1 VSRRSSRGL
10 CTALVCY
17 RASSLRVAFAIA
29 AVGISSGPVLAITR
43 QPSNR
48 VSLPAATAPQPGS
61 LIIDERP
68 SELLE
73 PLAAKLQLDAEREA
87 EEARLARAA
96 APREAVPV
104 TLGSPVSMATIPTKS
119 VAWLAK
125 RQTLTKGS
133 VTSGFGLRRH
143 PISGNVRQHHG
154 VDFAAPSG
162 SPIIASADGKVGTA
176 GWQGGYGLLVAL
188 DHKGGVQT
196 RYAHLSAVTVT
207 PGQRIRKGDVIGYVG
222 STGRSTGPHLH
233 YEVRIDGRAVDPLP
247 P

>member
-1 VSRRSSRGL
+1 V
-10 CTALVCY
+10 AL
-17 RASSLRVAFAIA
+17 ADT
-29 AVGISSGPVLAITR
+29 G
-43 QPSNR
+43 QQSNR
-48 VSLPAATAPQPGS
+48 VSLPPGKAPQPGS

-73 PLAAKLQLDAEREA
+73 PLAAKLQLDAEREE

-96 APREAVPV
+96 APMEAAPV
-104 TLGSPVSMATIPTKS
+104 ALSSPVSTPTIPTKS

-133 VTSGFGLRRH
+133 MTSGFGLRRH
-143 PISGNVRQHHG
+143 PISGDIRQHHG

-196 RYAHLSAVTVT
+196 RYAHLSAVNVT
-207 PGQRIRKGDVIGYVG
+207 PGQRIKKGDVIGFVG

-233 YEVRIDGRAVDPLP
+233 YEVRINGRAVNPVP
-247 P
+247 R